1 MEEASARL
9 VQEADWIN
17 ELQENA
23 ADVFPCL
30 DVQVLEQGVQQLVE
44 DFGCGARACGDADD
58 HNSPDRR
65 LRRLRLRQ
73 SALVHHGDF
82 GPSSHKAGVILGI
95 IGEVL
100 AVCSLALEDR
110 QTSACNPEMAL
121 NGVARNGETAQRCA
135 CG

>member
-44 DFGCGARACGDADD
+44 NFGCGARACGHADD
-58 HNSPDRR
+58 HDSPDRR
-65 LRRLRLRQ
+65 LRCLRLRQ

-82 GPSSHKAGVILGI
+82 GPGGCQAGIVFGISSKFLA
-95 IGEVL
+95 IG
-100 AVCSLALEDR
+100 SLTLEDC
-110 QTSACNPEMAL
+110 QTGACYA
-121 NGVARNGETAQRCA
+121 
-135 CG
+135 

>member
-73 SALVHHGDF
+73 SALVHYGHLR
-82 GPSSHKAGVILGI
+82 PSSHEASVIHGILGKI
-95 IGEVL
+95 LPIG
-100 AVCSLALEDR
+100 SLTLEDR

-121 NGVARNGETAQRCA
+121 NGVARNGETTQSCA
-135 CG
+135 CI